1 MFSSKSNSKII
12 FQGRKAHFI
21 MYKKQKL
28 SHPTNRA
35 YKNLRWIQLGISGYF
50 FFNPFPLKLYFF
62 FGMSGVLMPR
72 LIFYRITRWG
82 YLGVSLSIWLTSLR
96 TTEGLTV
103 NAFID
108 SLRTPTSN
116 QVSREILVQSQI
128 LDFYNLASSVWLFP
142 IPG

>member
-1 MFSSKSNSKII
+1 
-12 FQGRKAHFI
+12 
-21 MYKKQKL
+21 MYNQQKL

-50 FFNPFPLKLYFF
+50 FFNPFHLKLYFIF
-62 FGMSGVLMPR
+62 FGTSGVLMHR

-82 YLGVSLSIWLTSLR
+82 YLGVSLSIWLTCLR

-142 IPG
+142 IPGYWLVSIVSVTSL

>member
-1 MFSSKSNSKII
+1 
-12 FQGRKAHFI
+12 
-21 MYKKQKL
+21 MYNQQKL

-50 FFNPFPLKLYFF
+50 FFNPFHLKLYLFF
-62 FGMSGVLMPR
+62 WHVWCFNASLD
-72 LIFYRITRWG
+72 IKFCRITRWG

-116 QVSREILVQSQI
+116 QVSREILMKSQI

-142 IPG
+142 IPGYWLVSIVSVTSL

>member
-1 MFSSKSNSKII
+1 
-12 FQGRKAHFI
+12 
-21 MYKKQKL
+21 MYNQQKL

-50 FFNPFPLKLYFF
+50 FFNPFHLKLYFIF
-62 FGMSGVLMPR
+62 FGTSGVLMHR

-142 IPG
+142 IPGYCFCN

>member
-1 MFSSKSNSKII
+1 M
-12 FQGRKAHFI
+12 H
-21 MYKKQKL
+21 
-28 SHPTNRA
+28 
-35 YKNLRWIQLGISGYF
+35 
-50 FFNPFPLKLYFF
+50 
-62 FGMSGVLMPR
+62 R

-82 YLGVSLSIWLTSLR
+82 YLGVLLSIWLTSLR

-116 QVSREILVQSQI
+116 QVSREILMQSQI

-142 IPG
+142 IPGYWLVSIVSVTSLKLVITFVVCIITSVSWLEAWNKKTSLTWPLTWDYVCNLYN

>member
-1 MFSSKSNSKII
+1 
-12 FQGRKAHFI
+12 

-50 FFNPFPLKLYFF
+50 FFNPFPLKLYF

-142 IPG
+142 IPGYWLVSIVSVTSL